1 MKGYIKFFDVRKR
14 LGYIVPNG
22 VSRADKDKHV
32 FFHEA
37 ELVEG
42 EPRGGAIVDF
52 SLNPNY
58 PNPVYP
64 TRRAESV
71 QVLSK
76 PSYIPN
82 PVREIDQQRKA
93 VAHGD

>member
-22 VSRADKDKHV
+22 VAREEKDKHV
-32 FFHEA
+32 FFHES
-37 ELVEG
+37 ELTDG
-42 EPRGGAIVDF
+42 EPRGGEIVEF

-58 PNPVYP
+58 PNPVYK
-64 TRRAESV
+64 TRRAGSV

-76 PSYIPN
+76 PAY
-82 PVREIDQQRKA
+82 IDQQRKA
-93 VAHGD
+93 VVNGD